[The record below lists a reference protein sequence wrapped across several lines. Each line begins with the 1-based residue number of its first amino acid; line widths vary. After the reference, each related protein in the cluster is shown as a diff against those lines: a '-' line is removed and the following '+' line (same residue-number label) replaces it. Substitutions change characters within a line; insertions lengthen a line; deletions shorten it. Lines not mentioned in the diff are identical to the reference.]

1 MGRSKDWHLLTVE
14 APCVDRLH
22 LLPQIAPQIAAG
34 KLRSRRSRL
43 APVHSCHKAWL
54 LLPLG
59 PWACHSTLQRLGFL
73 ICQRR
78 GGQQRGQR
86 KAGMGRGWGEQWC
99 SGRWPG
105 SQQPPRWATKWSWVC
120 RLLFPHLLSEQPV
133 SCEGVGDQARLV
145 CRVQKPRQHVTTR
158 SHPPPCLEFWGRHD
172 LWALPVGTGS
182 RQATPCQPVTGR
194 NWHLKTGSWR
204 VMQGL
209 WDWAGS
215 LVSLGPAG
223 GRE

>member
-1 MGRSKDWHLLTVE
+1 M
-14 APCVDRLH
+14 RLFT
-22 LLPQIAPQIAAG
+22 AAIKPG
-34 KLRSRRSRL
+34 CCCL
-43 APVHSCHKAWL
+43 W
-54 LLPLG
+54 
-59 PWACHSTLQRLGFL
+59 
-73 ICQRR
+73 
-78 GGQQRGQR
+78 
-86 KAGMGRGWGEQWC
+86 GRGHVTRPFRGLVSSSVKGGVGSRGARGRQGWGGGGEQWC

-145 CRVQKPRQHVTTR
+145 CRIQKPRQHVTTR